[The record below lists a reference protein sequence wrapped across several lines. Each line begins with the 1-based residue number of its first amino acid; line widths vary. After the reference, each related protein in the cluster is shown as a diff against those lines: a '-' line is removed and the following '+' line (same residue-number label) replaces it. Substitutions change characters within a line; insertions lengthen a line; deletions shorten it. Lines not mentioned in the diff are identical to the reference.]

1 MRILTQWENPNS
13 LKIARISGGGGNYRS
28 LKNSTQNTAQNPQN
42 LDSTK
47 KTPYISQKSKIP
59 KIILII
65 GESTQRNYMSLYG
78 YPLPTTPHLD
88 ALQKMGNLYAFS
100 DIVAPATH
108 TNDALKYALTFHNYE
123 NKETP
128 WHTQM
133 NLIDAM
139 KALGYK
145 TAWFSNQDAISV
157 WGNVFQAISKRA
169 HFTQYSTNRGSLE
182 NALYDEI
189 LLKMF
194 RQYVANQD
202 SRATKT
208 HESSAKKSQDSQDSQ
223 AQFIVFHLM
232 GTHGYYEHRYPK
244 DKATFTPHNL
254 RAKSLDK
261 FYSVDKKPLNDA
273 QLQMRTD
280 YANAVAYND
289 EIVAQIIK
297 EFENDE
303 AIIFYFSD
311 HCDEV
316 FDERDF
322 LGHTYSFVSRYMVE
336 IPFMIYMSDRFK
348 KAHPSIESRVK
359 KAQNL
364 PFMTDNFM
372 HAFFDLLGIE
382 CTDLD
387 YKFSLFSPKFN
398 ANRARII
405 YGVDYDKELKNKA
418 QFLVPNKIWLH
429 RVDEIAKLERY
440 FGEYGN
446 FEIDVHF
453 FDENLARQVGKE
465 KPYFDVGHDGAE
477 TSIGLDLEQMLEII
491 VAKNKA
497 FYGNA
502 KNHKNTSKI
511 WVDFKNLNLSNAKSA
526 LKELKHIVA
535 KTDFGVENIIVESG
549 DFVALKAFRDAG
561 FYTSYYVPYYTQD
574 ALKEA
579 DKIKAHLS
587 NIATSGSVNAL
598 SFPYYLYDFVKSLGL
613 KNEQGG
619 EIDLLTWNE
628 GQDFRSNMEQKAFSD
643 SQIKVILAGEKGA
656 WR

>member
-1 MRILTQWENPNS
+1 
-13 LKIARISGGGGNYRS
+13 
-28 LKNSTQNTAQNPQN
+28 
-42 LDSTK
+42 
-47 KTPYISQKSKIP
+47 
-59 KIILII
+59 
-65 GESTQRNYMSLYG
+65 MSLYG
-78 YPLPTTPHLD
+78 YALPTTPHLD
-88 ALQKMGNLYAFS
+88 SLQKSGNLYAFS

-123 NKETP
+123 NKESA

-133 NLIDAM
+133 NIIDAM

-145 TAWFSNQDAISV
+145 TSWFSNQDSISV

-194 RQYVANQD
+194 AKYSTNQD
-202 SRATKT
+202 FG
-208 HESSAKKSQDSQDSQ
+208 ESSIQNE
-223 AQFIVFHLM
+223 FIVFHLM
-232 GTHGYYEHRYPK
+232 GTHGGYASRYPK
-244 DKATFTPHNL
+244 DMERFTPQDL
-254 RAKSLDK
+254 RVKGLDR
-261 FYSVDKKPLNDA
+261 FYGEIKKPLDDT

-280 YANAVAYND
+280 YANAVVYND
-289 EIVAQIIK
+289 KIVAQIIK

-322 LGHTYSFVSRYMVE
+322 VGHTYSFVSRYMVE
-336 IPFMIYMSDRFK
+336 IPFMIYMSDKFK
-348 KAHPSIESRVK
+348 KAHPSIERRVK
-359 KAQNL
+359 RAQNL

-372 HAFFDLLGIE
+372 HTFFDLLGIE
-382 CTDLD
+382 CADLD

-398 ANRARII
+398 ANRPRII

-429 RVDEIAKLERY
+429 RVDELAKLERY

-453 FDENLARQVGKE
+453 FDESSARQVGKE
-465 KPYFDVGHDGAE
+465 KPYFDVGGDGVE
-477 TSIGLDLEQMLEII
+477 KSIGLDLAQMLELI

-502 KNHKNTSKI
+502 KHHKNTSKI
-511 WVDFKNLNLSNAKSA
+511 WVDFKNLDSYNAKPA
-526 LKELKHIVA
+526 LKELLRIVESSG
-535 KTDFGVENIIVESG
+535 FGRENIIVESR
-549 DFVALKAFRDAG
+549 DFVALKVFKGAG

-574 ALKEA
+574 ELKS
-579 DKIKAHLS
+579 DDTIKAHLE
-587 NIATSGSVNAL
+587 NVATSGSVNAL
-598 SFPYYLYDFVKSLGL
+598 SFPYYLYDFIKSLGL
-613 KNEQGG
+613 KNTQGR
-619 EIDLLTWNE
+619 EIDLLSWNE
-628 GQDFRSNMEQKAFSD
+628 GQDWRKNMEQKAFSD

>member
-1 MRILTQWENPNS
+1 
-13 LKIARISGGGGNYRS
+13 
-28 LKNSTQNTAQNPQN
+28 
-42 LDSTK
+42 
-47 KTPYISQKSKIP
+47 
-59 KIILII
+59 
-65 GESTQRNYMSLYG
+65 MSLYG

-108 TNDALKYALTFHNYE
+108 TNEALKYALTFHNYE
-123 NKETP
+123 NKEIA

-133 NLIDAM
+133 NITDAM
-139 KALGYK
+139 KALGYH

-169 HFTQYSTNRGSLE
+169 HFTQYSTNRGSLQE
-182 NALYDEI
+182 ALYDDI

-194 RQYVANQD
+194 AKYRANQD
-202 SRATKT
+202 LRESKIYTRDSHTDAHDSR
-208 HESSAKKSQDSQDSQ
+208 ESNTQDLHSNSQISQDS
-223 AQFIVFHLM
+223 QFIVFHLM
-232 GTHGYYEHRYPK
+232 GTHGGYASRYPK
-244 DKATFTPHNL
+244 DKATFTPQDL

-261 FYSVDKKPLNDA
+261 FYGNIQKPLNDA

-322 LGHTYSFVSRYMVE
+322 VGHTYSFVSRYMVE

-348 KAHPSIESRVK
+348 KAHPDIERRVK

-382 CTDLD
+382 CADLD
-387 YKFSLFSPKFN
+387 YRFSLFSPKFN

-405 YGVDYDKELKNKA
+405 YDKELKNKA

-465 KPYFDVGHDGAE
+465 KPYFDVGHDGVE
-477 TSIGLDLEQMLEII
+477 KSIGLDLEQMLEII

-511 WVDFKNLNLSNAKSA
+511 WVDFKNLDLQNASSA
-526 LKELKHIVA
+526 LKELRHIVA
-535 KTDFGVENIIVESG
+535 KTDFGMQNIIVESG
-549 DFVALKAFRDAG
+549 DFVALKAFKDAG

-574 ALKEA
+574 ELKEA
-579 DKIKAHLS
+579 DKIKAHLE
-587 NIATSGSVNAL
+587 NVATSGNVNAL
-598 SFPYYLYDFVKSLGL
+598 SFSYYLYDFIKSLGL
-613 KNEQGG
+613 KNAQGRD
-619 EIDLLTWNE
+619 IDLLTWNE
-628 GQDFRSNMEQKAFSD
+628 GQSWREQSYSHKAFDD

>member
-1 MRILTQWENPNS
+1 M
-13 LKIARISGGGGNYRS
+13 
-28 LKNSTQNTAQNPQN
+28 
-42 LDSTK
+42 
-47 KTPYISQKSKIP
+47 
-59 KIILII
+59 LII
-65 GESTQRNYMSLYG
+65 GESTQRNYMSVYG
-78 YPLPTTPHLD
+78 YPLPTTPHLG
-88 ALQKMGNLYAFS
+88 ALQKSGNLYAFR

-108 TNDALKYALTFHNYE
+108 TNEALKYALTFHNYE
-123 NKETP
+123 NKEIA

-133 NLIDAM
+133 NIIDAM

-145 TAWFSNQDAISV
+145 TAWFSNQDSISV

-194 RQYVANQD
+194 AKYRANQD
-202 SRATKT
+202 LR
-208 HESSAKKSQDSQDSQ
+208 ESKIYTRDSHTDAQDSSESNAQDLHSNSQISQDS
-223 AQFIVFHLM
+223 QFIVFHLM
-232 GTHGYYEHRYPK
+232 GTHGHYEHRYPK
-244 DKATFTPHNL
+244 DKATFAPQDL
-254 RAKSLDK
+254 RAKSLDR
-261 FYSVDKKPLNDA
+261 FYGEDKKPLNDA

-280 YANAVAYND
+280 YANVVAYND

-303 AIIFYFSD
+303 AIVFYFSD

-336 IPFMIYMSDRFK
+336 IPFMIYMSDKFK
-348 KAHPSIESRVK
+348 KAHPNIEKRVK

-382 CTDLD
+382 CADLD

-453 FDENLARQVGKE
+453 FDENLVRQVGKE
-465 KPYFDVGHDGAE
+465 KPYFDVGHDGVE
-477 TSIGLDLEQMLEII
+477 KSIGLDLSEMLEII

-497 FYGNA
+497 FYGNV

-511 WVDFKNLNLSNAKSA
+511 WVDFKNLDSNNAKSA

-535 KTDFGVENIIVESG
+535 KTDFGVQNIIVESG

-574 ALKEA
+574 ELKSA
-579 DKIKAHLS
+579 DRIKAHLE
-587 NIATSGSVNAL
+587 NVATSGNVNAL
-598 SFPYYLYDFVKSLGL
+598 SFPYYLYDFTKSLGL
-613 KNEQGG
+613 KNAQGRD
-619 EIDLLTWNE
+619 IDLLTWNE
-628 GQDFRSNMEQKAFSD
+628 GQSWREQAHSHKVFDDA
-643 SQIKVILAGEKGA
+643 QIKVILAGEKGA